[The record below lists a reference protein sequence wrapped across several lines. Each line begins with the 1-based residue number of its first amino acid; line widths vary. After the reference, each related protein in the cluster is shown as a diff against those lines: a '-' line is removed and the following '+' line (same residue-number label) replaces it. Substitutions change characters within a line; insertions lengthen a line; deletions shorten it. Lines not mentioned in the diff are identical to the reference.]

1 MTYSQSGPNALDIVT
16 IVRTPEKIDVT
27 GTEVNPIHIGR
38 AEVYGGRP
46 IFRGYCCGVQLRNNL
61 WYLTHIN
68 EAAQLSLGGQ
78 SPIIIRCKCQIIV
91 ITYGIVPD
99 ELCS

>member
-38 AEVYGGRP
+38 AEVHGGRP
-46 IFRGYCCGVQLRNNL
+46 TSESAR
-61 WYLTHIN
+61 
-68 EAAQLSLGGQ
+68 
-78 SPIIIRCKCQIIV
+78 
-91 ITYGIVPD
+91 
-99 ELCS
+99 